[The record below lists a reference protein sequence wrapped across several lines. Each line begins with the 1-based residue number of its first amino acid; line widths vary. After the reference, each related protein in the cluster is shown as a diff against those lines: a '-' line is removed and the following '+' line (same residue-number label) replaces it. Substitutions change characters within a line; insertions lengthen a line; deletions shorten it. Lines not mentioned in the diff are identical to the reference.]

1 MLDIVLD
8 NGSMEIRK
16 TDKVPAFSDLY
27 LNREERKFGSEDPK
41 KGFFPEGCRKRNCFF
56 YFENCSV

>member
-27 LNREERKFGSEDPK
+27 LNREERKFGSEGDD
-41 KGFFPEGCRKRNCFF
+41 RQ
-56 YFENCSV
+56 